1 MDDLI
6 KMLDGNEKGEGDLL
20 EDFVLT
26 ATEAQV
32 YHCQNQH
39 VPLREFRIY
48 IFPSIFEIK
57 KLTSSLLG
65 EF

>member
-6 KMLDGNEKGEGDLL
+6 KMLDGDEKGEGDLL

-32 YHCQNQH
+32 YFYQNQ
-39 VPLREFRIY
+39 PLSSRDFRKY
-48 IFPSIFEIK
+48 
-57 KLTSSLLG
+57 TS
-65 EF
+65 